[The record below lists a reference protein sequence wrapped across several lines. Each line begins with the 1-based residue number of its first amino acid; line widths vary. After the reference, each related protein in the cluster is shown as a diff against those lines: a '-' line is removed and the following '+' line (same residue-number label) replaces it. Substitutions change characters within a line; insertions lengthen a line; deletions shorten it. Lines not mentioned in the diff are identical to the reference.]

1 MPEVSTTMWLTLS
14 VACTKQKVTRL
25 NSYYNGDISVIV
37 VSRVTFCFVQA
48 TDKDNHMVVKTSGII
63 IQVLA
68 SEVLW

>member
-48 TDKDNHMVVKTSGII
+48 IDKDNHMVVKTSGII
-63 IQVLA
+63 VQVLA
-68 SEVLW
+68 SEV